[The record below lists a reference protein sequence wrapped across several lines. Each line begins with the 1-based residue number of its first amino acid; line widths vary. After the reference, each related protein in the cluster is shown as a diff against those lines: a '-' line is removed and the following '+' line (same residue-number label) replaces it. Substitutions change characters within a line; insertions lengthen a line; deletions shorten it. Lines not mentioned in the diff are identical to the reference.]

1 MPKLYHFTLDP
12 HGRRMRLALAEY
24 GAAPLLSE
32 ERPWQPS
39 DQLIDL
45 NPTGLTPVYVE
56 DDGAVVAGAE
66 ALTEYLEETLGRER
80 PLIPGDTLARAEVRR
95 LVAWF
100 DIKFYAEVT
109 EPVLTEKVIR
119 RFVAAPGNGR
129 GSPDMQR
136 MRTGLQLLKPHLD
149 YLAYLAEQRSWLA
162 GNELS
167 LADLAAAAHISAIDY
182 LGEINWADHPC
193 RAGLVQPDQVAAF
206 LPRAAGR
213 CDSRCCAIGPL
224 CRARFLRRRKRRS
237 PVCVRRPCARG
248 FRSCG

>member
-119 RFVAAPGNGR
+119 RFVAAPGN
-129 GSPDMQR
+129 
-136 MRTGLQLLKPHLD
+136 H
-149 YLAYLAEQRSWLA
+149 RSQDA
-162 GNELS
+162 
-167 LADLAAAAHISAIDY
+167 ADLCF
-182 LGEINWADHPC
+182 G
-193 RAGLVQPDQVAAF
+193 
-206 LPRAAGR
+206 
-213 CDSRCCAIGPL
+213 
-224 CRARFLRRRKRRS
+224 
-237 PVCVRRPCARG
+237 
-248 FRSCG
+248 

>member
-1 MPKLYHFTLDP
+1 
-12 HGRRMRLALAEY
+12 MRLALAEY
-24 GAAPLLSE
+24 GVAATLIE

-39 DQLIDL
+39 DELIDL
-45 NPTGLTPVYVE
+45 NPAGLSPVYIE
-56 DDGAVVAGAE
+56 DNGAAVAGAE
-66 ALTEYLEETLGRER
+66 ALAEYLEETLGGDR
-80 PLIPGDTLARAEVRR
+80 PLIPGNALARAEVRR

-136 MRTGLQLLKPHLD
+136 MRAGLQMLKPHLD

-162 GNELS
+162 GSELS

-182 LGEINWADHPC
+182 LGEINWADHP
-193 RAGLVQPDQVAAF
+193 VAQTWYSRIKSRPSFRVLLADTI
-206 LPRAAGR
+206 PGVAPAAHYAEL
-213 CDSRCCAIGPL
+213 D
-224 CRARFLRRRKRRS
+224 F
-237 PVCVRRPCARG
+237 
-248 FRSCG
+248 

>member
-32 ERPWQPS
+32 ERPWLPS

-182 LGEINWADHPC
+182 LGEINWADHPIAQDWYSRIKSRPSF
-193 RAGLVQPDQVAAF
+193 RALLGDVIPGVAPSAHYAELDF
-206 LPRAAGR
+206 
-213 CDSRCCAIGPL
+213 
-224 CRARFLRRRKRRS
+224 
-237 PVCVRRPCARG
+237 
-248 FRSCG
+248 

>member
-182 LGEINWADHPC
+182 LGEINWADHPI
-193 RAGLVQPDQVAAF
+193 AQDWY
-206 LPRAAGR
+206 
-213 CDSRCCAIGPL
+213 SRIKSRPSFRPILADRILAIPPAPHYADL
-224 CRARFLRRRKRRS
+224 DF
-237 PVCVRRPCARG
+237 
-248 FRSCG
+248 